1 MLNKAKHLKNK
12 GNDMKSSYVYI
23 LTNKSN
29 TTLYIGVTNDIVR
42 RVTEHKN
49 EMVDGFTKKYKIN
62 KLIHLEEFSNIY
74 DAITREKQLKG
85 WTRQKKIELINE
97 TNPEWKDLSFDL

>member
-1 MLNKAKHLKNK
+1 
-12 GNDMKSSYVYI
+12 MKSSYVYI